1 MSAMLI
7 RLGILLSL
15 TVLIWFV
22 VWMGKRIVEARRQRV
37 LTTTTP
43 LSLSSDA
50 SEHKDQALVR
60 ILAFSSAD
68 CRQCK
73 QLQEPALRRVLEER
87 GETVAVVTIDA
98 PSSPEMTERY
108 QVLTLPTTVVLDAN
122 GKAHAINYGFANSA
136 RLLEQ
141 IDGVFAYLELDKDR
155 QKRQVV

>member
-1 MSAMLI
+1 MPAMLI
-7 RLGILLSL
+7 RLGILLLL
-15 TVLIWFV
+15 TALTWLLVLA
-22 VWMGKRIVEARRQRV
+22 GKRIVEARRQRV
-37 LTTTTP
+37 LAAAP
-43 LSLSSDA
+43 LSLSSDPT
-50 SEHKDQALVR
+50 ERKHQAPVR

-98 PSSPEMTERY
+98 PRSPEMTERY

-122 GKAHAINYGFANSA
+122 GKAHAVNYGFANSS

-141 IDGVFAYLELDKDR
+141 IDGVLC
-155 QKRQVV
+155 VH